1 MYTETKR
8 SIPGRRNIKT
18 KMKQQIKTLVKLFKG
33 TWLFVLI
40 AALIG
45 TLVLHLLPMVVKN
58 FMDKF

>member
-1 MYTETKR
+1 MTSNGFNKNTET
-8 SIPGRRNIKT
+8 
-18 KMKQQIKTLVKLFKG
+18 MKEQIKTLVKLFKG

-45 TLVLHLLPMVVKN
+45 TLVLHLLPIVVY

>member
-1 MYTETKR
+1 
-8 SIPGRRNIKT
+8 
-18 KMKQQIKTLVKLFKG
+18 MKEQIKTLVKLFKG

-45 TLVLHLLPMVVKN
+45 TLVLHLLPIVVKN